1 MCGRYTVTALRD
13 EIQERFDIPDEQ
25 VDLGFEEYKPSYN
38 VAPTDKVP
46 AVYVRDGERRLALM
60 KWGLIPPWSHDP
72 REGARFIN
80 ARAESLDEKPAFKE
94 SLPHRRCLVIA
105 DGFYEFKA
113 EGKTKRPVR
122 YTLTRPGLFA
132 FAGVYSL
139 WKPRDADVFPPS
151 CTIVTTEPNELVA
164 QVHNRMPVILPR
176 ESESA
181 WLDPARLSYENIK
194 HMLVSPT
201 AAAMKGYFVN
211 PAVNSVKNNFRELI
225 DPFDYGTTFG

>member
-1 MCGRYTVTALRD
+1 MCGRYTVTALRN

-25 VDLGFEEYKPSYN
+25 VDLEFGEYKPSYN

-46 AVYVRDGERRLALM
+46 AVYVRDGKRRLALM
-60 KWGLIPPWSHDP
+60 TWGLMPPWSRDP
-72 REGARFIN
+72 KEGARFIN
-80 ARAESLDEKPAFKE
+80 ARAESIHEKPAFKE

-113 EGKTKRPVR
+113 EGRTKRPVR
-122 YTLTRPGLFA
+122 YTLAKPGLFA
-132 FAGVYSL
+132 FAGLYSL
-139 WKPRDADVFPPS
+139 WKPRDTDAFPPS

-181 WLDPARLSYENIK
+181 WLDPARLDYENIK

-201 AAAMKGYFVN
+201 ASAMKGYFVN

-225 DPFDYGTTFG
+225 DPFDYGTLFG